1 MSERRRLAILA
12 AVAFLSVVVFMAWGL
27 RGNLSFVLELRA
39 VRLLALLQVGIAV
52 AVSTVVFQTVTG
64 NRILTPSIMGLDAL
78 YLFGQTTLVFL
89 LGGLGYSLVD
99 SKLKFGAEVLLMM
112 GMALCLLLPVLRARL
127 DMGLMLLT
135 GVVLAVLFRSLTSL
149 VARLV
154 DPNEFAIVQVAS
166 FASFSGI
173 EPGLIAFGLALTAA
187 CVILAWRARHMLDI
201 LALGRDTAI
210 GLGVEWQRTVT
221 LLLVLVS
228 ALVAVS
234 TALVGPVSFLGLLV
248 VALAERFVNTRRHAV
263 LLPGAV
269 LTAMTV
275 LVGGQTLLQHGL
287 GGASALGVVIEFIG
301 GLVFLSLLIAA
312 GRR

>member
-1 MSERRRLAILA
+1 MADRSRLAILA
-12 AVAFLSVVVFMAWGL
+12 SVAILSVAAFMTWGL

-39 VRLLALLQVGIAV
+39 VRLLALLQVGVAV

-78 YLFGQTTLVFL
+78 YLFGQTMLVFL
-89 LGGLGYSLVD
+89 LGGLGYSLLD
-99 SKLKFGAEVLLMM
+99 GKLKFGTELLLMM
-112 GMALCLLLPVLRARL
+112 GMALCLLLPVLRARF

-149 VARLV
+149 IARLV
-154 DPNEFAIVQVAS
+154 DPNEFAVVQVAS

-173 EPGLIAFGLALTAA
+173 EPGLMAFGLVLTAA
-187 CVILAWRARHMLDI
+187 CVVLAWRARHVLDI
-201 LALGRDTAI
+201 LALGRDSAI

-221 LLLVLVS
+221 MLLVLVS

-248 VALAERFVNTRRHAV
+248 VALAERFANSRRHAV
-263 LLPGAV
+263 LLPAAA
-269 LTAMTV
+269 LTAVIV
-275 LVGGQTLLQHGL
+275 LVGGQTLLQHAL
-287 GGASALGVVIEFIG
+287 GGASALGVVIEFTG
-301 GLVFLSLLIAA
+301 GLIFLSLLIAA
-312 GRR
+312 SRR

>member
-1 MSERRRLAILA
+1 MSERCRLAILA
-12 AVAFLSVVVFMAWGL
+12 AAAFLSVVVFMAWGL

-89 LGGLGYSLVD
+89 LGGFGYSLLN

-112 GMALCLLLPVLRARL
+112 GMALCLLLPVLQARL

-154 DPNEFAIVQVAS
+154 DPNEFAVVQVAS
-166 FASFSGI
+166 FASFSGA
-173 EPGLIAFGLALTAA
+173 ETGLIAFGLALTAV

-210 GLGVEWQRTVT
+210 SLGVEWQRTVV

-248 VALAERFVNTRRHAV
+248 VALAERFVNARRHAV

-269 LTAMTV
+269 LTSVTV
-275 LVGGQTLLQHGL
+275 LVGGQTLLQHAF

-312 GRR
+312 SRR